1 MSKSAGFL
9 TRAVQLLMI
18 PIEELKR
25 RHQLRVDRT
34 DVLFLMIPIEELK
47 RLSVTYTRYNS
58 ALLMIPIEELKQCTG
73 CVLRSARQSFDDTY

>member
-1 MSKSAGFL
+1 MIPIEELKPCKSSGFL
-9 TRAVQLLMI
+9 TRSVQLLMI

-47 RLSVTYTRYNS
+47 LDIIYTE
-58 ALLMIPIEELKQCTG
+58 AEDMI
-73 CVLRSARQSFDDTY
+73 SFDDTY